1 MQWRRWCLG
10 TNPRTKL
17 TMQYGL
23 CHLSIVALRQ
33 EPSDRSELTS
43 QILYG
48 ESFKVLEHR
57 KSWSRIR
64 LFFDGY
70 EGWVDNKQFQFIEKS
85 EYVQLSS
92 ARELLCYDLVNF
104 IANHNQHLHP
114 IVMGSLVN
122 PCKVLNHTFDGEGV
136 AGAKDK
142 TKLIE
147 TALLYLNTPYLW
159 GGKTPFGID
168 CSGFTQMVY
177 RLNGFKL
184 LRDAS
189 QQATQGEALSF
200 IEESEAGDLA
210 FFDNNEGDIIHVG
223 IIMENHHIIHA
234 HGKVRIDRI
243 DHSGIY
249 NVDTKTH
256 SHKLRVIKSIV

>member
-1 MQWRRWCLG
+1 
-10 TNPRTKL
+10 
-17 TMQYGL
+17 
-23 CHLSIVALRQ
+23 
-33 EPSDRSELTS
+33 
-43 QILYG
+43 
-48 ESFKVLEHR
+48 
-57 KSWSRIR
+57 
-64 LFFDGY
+64 
-70 EGWVDNKQFQFIEKS
+70 
-85 EYVQLSS
+85 
-92 ARELLCYDLVNF
+92 
-104 IANHNQHLHP
+104 
-114 IVMGSLVN
+114 MGSVLSAQSL
-122 PCKVLNHTFDGEGV
+122 LNHDFDGEVLIGQQQ
-136 AGAKDK
+136 KNQ
-142 TKLIE
+142 LIE
-147 TALLYLNTPYLW
+147 TALLFLNTPYLW

-189 QQATQGEALSF
+189 QQATQGDALSF
-200 IEESEAGDLA
+200 IEESTAGDLA

-243 DHSGIY
+243 DHTGIY